1 MGRAALVPVLL
12 SFVLVASA
20 PAVWAQETET
30 IALGEGDRLKLKV
43 FGQPEMS
50 DVFEI
55 GRGGT
60 LALPGLGTLTGLT
73 TLEVARSG
81 VARLIDRKVGLAA
94 ASFAL
99 TIDSLRPVVVGGSV
113 SKPGDVIYKPGMR
126 VAHAV
131 ALAGGQGR
139 RANEDLSI
147 ELQLNQEKER
157 LASARGRLA
166 RALVKEGRLR
176 VEMRGGLTLEA
187 LPAEIKALIGDEQAA
202 ALFATEQQTLATR
215 VDNRALSMRRVD
227 ASTKINQEDIIAQ
240 EAVSKSLRSQLELV
254 RGDLARLEPLFTQG
268 AITSSRILEL
278 RRDYVEIEGQVGQS
292 VASLAQ
298 ARTRQVVLSEEGT
311 ALNLQ
316 LRLELLGEFA
326 TIQFEILDARMA
338 IDTISRS
345 LVAAGEDP
353 LAPAATGATVDD
365 CKFTILRETAEPS
378 PEVISATPLTRL
390 QPGDLLFVGRPSSK
404 CPTLVQADGST
415 P

>member
-12 SFVLVASA
+12 SFGLAVSA
-20 PAVWAQETET
+20 AAAAAQETET

-43 FGQPEMS
+43 FGQPDMS

-60 LALPGLGTLTGLT
+60 LSLPGLGTLTGLT
-73 TLEVARSG
+73 TLETARQEVG
-81 VARLIDRKVGLAA
+81 RLIDRKVGLAA
-94 ASFAL
+94 TAFAL
-99 TIDSLRPVVVGGSV
+99 TVESLRPVVVGGSV
-113 SKPGDVIYKPGMR
+113 SKPGDVAYKPGMR

-157 LASARGRLA
+157 LSGARGRLA
-166 RALVKEGRLR
+166 RALVKEERLR
-176 VEMRGGLTLEA
+176 AEMRGVTRLDT

-202 ALFATEQQTLATR
+202 ALFATEQQTLAAR

-227 ASTKINQEDIIAQ
+227 ASTRINQEDIIAQ

-326 TIQFEILDARMA
+326 SVQFEILDARMA

-353 LAPAATGATVDD
+353 LAPITTGAAADD
-365 CKFTILRETAEPS
+365 CKFTILRETDDAPT
-378 PEVISATPLTRL
+378 VIAATPLTRL
-390 QPGDLLFVGRPSSK
+390 QPGDLLVVGRPSSK
-404 CPTLVQADGST
+404 CPTLAQADGSA